1 MSYKYLIMNYKKI
14 ILLLIIFASTQ
25 FLLPQEQGST
35 ETDPVNITAMAVINK
50 YLNAIGGID
59 NFTSVQDRTTVMIGF
74 AMNQPIDI
82 VITQKYPDRLFQEL
96 RVGEVK
102 QLIYYSDGKGML
114 EIGDETT
121 EIENKELERL
131 KVDATMQLLLDP
143 EKYGIKT
150 EMLYNE
156 MVDSTDCYKIKFV
169 LPSGIRW
176 FQYYSVETDLKVKE
190 TKEIQTKQ
198 GLFEQETY
206 FSDYREVQGLKYP
219 FKITQYLGLQEIELT
234 VISIE
239 INTGLDD
246 KVFDVLD

>member
-1 MSYKYLIMNYKKI
+1 MKYKKI
-14 ILLLIIFASTQ
+14 ILLL
-25 FLLPQEQGST
+25 FLISMPFSLSPQEQIST

-50 YLNAIGGID
+50 YLNAIGGLD
-59 NFTSVQDRTTVMIGF
+59 NFKSVTDRTTVMTGL

-82 VITQKYPDRLFQEL
+82 IIMQKYPDDLFQEL

-102 QLIYYSDGKGML
+102 QLIYYRNGKGVIK
-114 EIGDETT
+114 IGDEITD
-121 EIENKELERL
+121 IENKELERL

-150 EMLYNE
+150 EVLPNE
-156 MVDSTDCYKIKFV
+156 MVDSVDCYKLKFV

-190 TKEIQTKQ
+190 TKEIYTKQ

-206 FSDYREVQGLKYP
+206 FSDYREVDGLKYP
-219 FKITQYLGLQEIELT
+219 FKIKQYLGLQEIELT
-234 VISIE
+234 VTSIE

-246 KVFDVLD
+246 KAFDVSN